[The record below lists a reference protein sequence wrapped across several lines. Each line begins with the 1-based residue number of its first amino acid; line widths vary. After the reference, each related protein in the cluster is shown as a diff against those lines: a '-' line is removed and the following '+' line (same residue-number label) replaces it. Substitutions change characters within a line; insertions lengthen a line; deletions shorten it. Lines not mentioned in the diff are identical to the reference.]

1 MKIIT
6 SGQTRDT
13 DIQYGKIGDKKSF
26 SLNYNKSIYRFI
38 YELNS
43 KKDAV
48 YNLDKWQTFEE
59 ANPTA
64 FTGMYQFWC
73 QKVE

>member
-1 MKIIT
+1 MLHLYKFFIPLLLILI
-6 SGQTRDT
+6 SGCSSTNERPE
-13 DIQYGKIGDKKSF
+13 YRER
-26 SLNYNKSIYRFI
+26 SLAAIYN
-38 YELNS
+38 N
-43 KKDAV
+43 AV

-73 QKVE
+73 QKT